1 MSCTRRQPCPEPS
14 GPNRACRAPTQ
25 KGHGLTV
32 LGIYQKKQISFGTI
46 SENEQNVRNVAE
58 KPFSGIRRRRGETVL
73 AAGQTW
79 IPCLSCGYRGESA
92 SWPGQGTSRHPF
104 ILRNKKGLPQTGQSL
119 PLHEGDGPPVRSA
132 HQKQQANRTMKNR
145 HGIARLEPKPRPGC
159 PLPCIPP
166 KPHTRRREHSPQE
179 KGKALQKKRHRRK
192 STTLP
197 PPYRHRSSPHPANS
211 LSPAQRLNETSFF
224 DQTGRIHA
232 TAGLPGLLRRVHGYV
247 ALPYQVVQLRSR
259 VRARRDADTRGHH
272 AQVIRNLKRL

>member
-1 MSCTRRQPCPEPS
+1 MSC
-14 GPNRACRAPTQ
+14 PTQ

-79 IPCLSCGYRGESA
+79 IPSLSCGCHRESA

-132 HQKQQANRTMKNR
+132 HQKQQTNRTMKNR

-159 PLPCIPP
+159 PPALHPAQAT
-166 KPHTRRREHSPQE
+166 HEAARTLSPG
-179 KGKALQKKRHRRK
+179 KGK
-192 STTLP
+192 STSEEAP
-197 PPYRHRSSPHPANS
+197 
-211 LSPAQRLNETSFF
+211 
-224 DQTGRIHA
+224 
-232 TAGLPGLLRRVHGYV
+232 
-247 ALPYQVVQLRSR
+247 
-259 VRARRDADTRGHH
+259 
-272 AQVIRNLKRL
+272 

>member
-79 IPCLSCGYRGESA
+79 IPCLSCGCHGESA

-145 HGIARLEPKPRPGC
+145 HGIARLEPKPRTGC
-159 PLPCIPP
+159 PPALTSRPSHTRGGENTLPRKREKHSRRSAIDGKAQRFRLIPP
-166 KPHTRRREHSPQE
+166 PLIPSSGQQPLSGATPQ
-179 KGKALQKKRHRRK
+179 R
-192 STTLP
+192 
-197 PPYRHRSSPHPANS
+197 N
-211 LSPAQRLNETSFF
+211 
-224 DQTGRIHA
+224 
-232 TAGLPGLLRRVHGYV
+232 
-247 ALPYQVVQLRSR
+247 
-259 VRARRDADTRGHH
+259 
-272 AQVIRNLKRL
+272 VIF

>member
-1 MSCTRRQPCPEPS
+1 MESHALSRSLE
-14 GPNRACRAPTQ
+14 RAA
-25 KGHGLTV
+25 
-32 LGIYQKKQISFGTI
+32 
-46 SENEQNVRNVAE
+46 
-58 KPFSGIRRRRGETVL
+58 
-73 AAGQTW
+73 
-79 IPCLSCGYRGESA
+79 
-92 SWPGQGTSRHPF
+92 
-104 ILRNKKGLPQTGQSL
+104 
-119 PLHEGDGPPVRSA
+119 
-132 HQKQQANRTMKNR
+132 
-145 HGIARLEPKPRPGC
+145 

-166 KPHTRRREHSPQE
+166 KPRTRRREHSPQE

-272 AQVIRNLKRL
+272 AQVIRNLKRLQQTLQKPIGLLFQKR